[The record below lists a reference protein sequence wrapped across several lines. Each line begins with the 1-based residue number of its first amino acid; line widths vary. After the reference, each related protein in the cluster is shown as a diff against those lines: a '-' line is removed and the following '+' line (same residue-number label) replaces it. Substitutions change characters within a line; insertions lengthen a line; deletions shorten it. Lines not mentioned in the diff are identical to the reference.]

1 MAVQWRDS
9 LNIGIESIDD
19 QHKELFSR
27 TNELLNACNTGKGN
41 EEVGR
46 LIDFLEDYV
55 VTHFRDEERLQL
67 KLNYPKYKEHKVLH
81 DNFIKE
87 VKGLKE
93 RFFNG
98 GSTLTLTIEINKK
111 VIDWLINHIGK
122 MDREF
127 GNYIK
132 EQKATV

>member
-1 MAVQWRDS
+1 MGVQWRDS
-9 LNIGIESIDD
+9 LNLGIASIDD

-41 EEVGR
+41 EEVGK

-67 KLNYPKYKEHKVLH
+67 KLNYPKHKEHKVLH

-127 GNYIK
+127 GNYIE

>member
-1 MAVQWRDS
+1 LSIQWREN
-9 LNIGIESIDD
+9 LNLGIELIDD

-27 TNELLNACNTGKGN
+27 TNELLNACNTGKGK

-46 LIDFLEDYV
+46 LIKYLEDYV
-55 VTHFRDEERLQL
+55 VTHFNDEEGLQL
-67 KLNYPKYKEHKVLH
+67 KLNYPKYKEHKILH
-81 DNFIKE
+81 DNFIQE
-87 VKGLKE
+87 VRVLKE
-93 RFFNG
+93 KFNSD

-127 GNYIK
+127 GNFIK
-132 EQKATV
+132 VQKATV